1 MQNLCWL
8 RNILQRLE
16 VIDWEAWKL
25 LVRHSACRTNQ
36 QEREKAK
43 VGGQENLGTGAN
55 SRKEFW
61 SPTVENFPG
70 GLTEGDWTQVRRSVT
85 RRCSLAGHSSSW
97 TLRPRESQ
105 LSETEFFTPVL
116 VE

>member
-1 MQNLCWL
+1 MQKLLWL

-61 SPTVENFPG
+61 SRTVENFPG
-70 GLTEGDWTQVRRSVT
+70 GLTEGDWTRVRRSVT
-85 RRCSLAGHSSSW
+85 RRCSLARW
-97 TLRPRESQ
+97 TFLVVDTETKREPAQ
-105 LSETEFFTPVL
+105 
-116 VE
+116 